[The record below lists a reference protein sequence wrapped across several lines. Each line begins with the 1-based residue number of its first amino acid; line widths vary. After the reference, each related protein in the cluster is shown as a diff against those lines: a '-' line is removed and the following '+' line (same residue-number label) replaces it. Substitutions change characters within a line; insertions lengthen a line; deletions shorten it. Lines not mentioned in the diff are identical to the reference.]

1 MRPALL
7 PRSLATVLSPANDP
21 SSACAP
27 HLRNVAVEAAVL
39 PLPKPRARQSRDSSS
54 FVRCP
59 HVLARR
65 HATAVVVRAGSQIP
79 TTGMFGHWCRPRLCR
94 GSTSVGRPL
103 RIELLTP
110 GRELASR
117 ASCKR
122 RGSDARARAA
132 SSRSSAPRVED
143 SAPSRPRY
151 IDPCGRCCRRGARLG
166 RRER

>member
-7 PRSLATVLSPANDP
+7 PRSLAIVLSPANDP

-59 HVLARR
+59 PRPGPAPRDRSGGPGREPDSNDR
-65 HATAVVVRAGSQIP
+65 HVRALVQTATLPGLY
-79 TTGMFGHWCRPRLCR
+79 LCR
-94 GSTSVGRPL
+94 AASSYRATQ
-103 RIELLTP
+103 P

-132 SSRSSAPRVED
+132 SSRSSAPRVEG